1 MLIFRDAIWGVPK
14 LFAYLV
20 ISFMGE
26 NNFYC
31 YSKRLFY
38 FIKAFNIDY
47 LYIGVNKNSN
57 TRYYVFEKSDRLDRI
72 IDLYNKL
79 KYSI

>member
-1 MLIFRDAIWGVPK
+1 MPFWASLNY
-14 LFAYLV
+14 FAYLV

-38 FIKAFNIDY
+38 FIKAFNIGY

-57 TRYYVFEKSDRLDRI
+57 TRYYVFEKSDRLDRV

>member
-1 MLIFRDAIWGVPK
+1 MPFWASLNY
-14 LFAYLV
+14 FAYLV

-57 TRYYVFEKSDRLDRI
+57 TRYYVFEKSDRLDRV

>member
-1 MLIFRDAIWGVPK
+1 
-14 LFAYLV
+14 
-20 ISFMGE
+20 MGE

>member
-1 MLIFRDAIWGVPK
+1 MPFWVSLNY
-14 LFAYLV
+14 FAYLV

-57 TRYYVFEKSDRLDRI
+57 TRYYVFEKSDRLDRV

>member
-1 MLIFRDAIWGVPK
+1 MPFWVSLNYS
-14 LFAYLV
+14 AYLV

-57 TRYYVFEKSDRLDRI
+57 TRYYVFEKSDRLDGI